1 MLESRV
7 APVRRITALTLA
19 ALLAATL
26 LAAFTAPDR
35 AGADTAPPSP
45 DIPTTVS
52 SDSLPTPQIN
62 GVVWDQEIVG
72 DTVYVGGNFSTAR
85 PAGAAAGASTVPR
98 GFLLSYKLSTGVLT
112 TWAPVLNGQ
121 VNAIDASPDGSRVYV
136 GGAFTTVNGAT
147 RNRIVAFDTATGGV
161 VTAFAGSA
169 NGEVFAIDSTASTV
183 YFAGNFSQTNGV
195 SRPGRAA
202 AASAATGVPT
212 AWAPVLASGRAYE
225 LVVSPD
231 GSRVVIGGS
240 FTSINGSSEPG
251 YGLGAVTSTT
261 GTTLPFPINS
271 IVRNAGTDSAI
282 YSLSSDGDS
291 VYGTG
296 YVFGPGG
303 NLEGSFRSNWNGDLI
318 WVEDC
323 HGDSYDIV
331 PSNGVLY
338 TAGHAHYCGNLGGFP
353 ERDPRIHNRAVAF
366 TKAVTG
372 TMTRDIHG
380 YFKWTG
386 IASPSLVNWFPDFN
400 AGTYTGIFQGP
411 WTVATNGQY
420 VVYGGEF
427 TTVNGVGQQGLSR
440 FAVSAIAP
448 DKDGPRLA
456 GTSWPISAVSRS
468 SGTVAITWPADH
480 DRDNSALTYQVIRNG
495 NAAAPVAQVSALSTW
510 WDRRGLGYVD
520 TGLTPGS
527 SVTYRIRAV
536 DPFGNVADSNTV
548 TVTVAGSGTFSSYAR
563 AVVADG
569 PTWYYRLGDSGNAV
583 ANWAGPVANVNKAT
597 TTAVVNATTGGGA
610 TRGRPG
616 AIVGDPDGATG
627 FGVRAARAVSSAS
640 TWVDDSLTVE
650 AWFRTTASSG
660 KIVGFGDSSN
670 TNNSANYD
678 RHLYIDGGRVAW
690 GVNDG
695 TNRILRSATGYS
707 NGAWHHAVGTVGP
720 TGQRLYVDGVL
731 VAENTSVVKGGRYWG
746 YWHIGGDTTWA
757 GATEFA
763 GDIDEVA
770 IYGDVLSAAKI
781 QQHRQLG
788 IGGAPTNL
796 PPTASFTVT
805 ANTLTAS
812 VDGRGSTDSDGTI
825 SAYTWNFG
833 DGATGTGATTTRTYA
848 AAGTYTITLTV
859 RDDDGATASTTRQI
873 TVAGT
878 PPPDPPAGVLAED
891 AFARTVAGGWGSAT
905 TGGAWTPSSAASSSV
920 GSGTGSLAHAA
931 GTTRRALLS
940 SVSASRVDVRAT
952 VALDKAPAGGA
963 TVAGVVGRQVGSAF
977 YQARVRFLVGGAMR
991 LEVMNGGATLIGW
1004 ADLTGTYAAGQ
1015 RIIVRMEVTGA
1026 SPTTLRAKAWP
1037 QGGTEPALWQV
1048 SVTDATAGLQGA
1060 GSVGVESY
1068 ISASA
1073 ANAPVIVSY
1082 DDFRAV
1088 TVP

>member
-7 APVRRITALTLA
+7 RPLRRATALGAA

-26 LAAFTAPDR
+26 MAAFSVPDR
-35 AGADTAPPSP
+35 SSADTAPPSP
-45 DIPTTVS
+45 SIPTTVS
-52 SDSLPTPQIN
+52 SDALPTPQIN

-72 DTVYVGGNFSTAR
+72 NTVYVGGNFSTAR
-85 PAGAAAGASTVPR
+85 PAGAAAGTSTVAR
-98 GFLLSYKLSTGVLT
+98 SFLLSYTLSTGVLT
-112 TWAPVLNGQ
+112 SWAPVLNGQ

-147 RNRIVAFDTATGGV
+147 RNRIVAFDTATGN
-161 VTAFAGSA
+161 VTSAFAGSA

-202 AASAATGVPT
+202 AALAATGAPT
-212 AWAPVLASGRAYE
+212 AWAPVLAAGRAYE

-231 GSRVVIGGS
+231 ASRVVIGGS

-251 YGLGAVTSTT
+251 YGLGAVTGTT
-261 GTTLPFPINS
+261 GTSLPFPINS
-271 IVRNAGTDSAI
+271 IVRNGGDNAAI
-282 YSLSSDGDS
+282 YSLSADGDS

-296 YVFGPGG
+296 YVFGAGG
-303 NLEGSFRSNWNGDLI
+303 NLEGSFRSNWNGDLQ

-323 HGDSYDIV
+323 HGDSYDIA
-331 PSNGVLY
+331 PANGVLY

-353 ERDPRIHNRAVAF
+353 QRDPWVNTRAVAF

-386 IASPSLVNWFPDFN
+386 IASPSVVNWFPDFN

-420 VVYGGEF
+420 VLYGGEF
-427 TTVNGVGQQGLSR
+427 TTVNGVAQQGLSR
-440 FAVSAIAP
+440 FAVSSIAP
-448 DKDGPRLA
+448 DKDGPRLT
-456 GTSWPISAVSRS
+456 GGNWPINAVSRS
-468 SGTVAITWPADH
+468 SGTVAITWPADY

-495 NAAAPVAQVSALSTW
+495 NTAAPVAQVSALSTW

-527 SVTYRIRAV
+527 SVNYRIRAV
-536 DPFGNVADSNTV
+536 DPFGNVADSSTV
-548 TVTVAGSGTFSSYAR
+548 TVTVAGSGTFSPYAR
-563 AVVADG
+563 AVIGDG
-569 PTWYYRLGDSGNAV
+569 PTWYYRLGEGGTTAT
-583 ANWAGPVANVNKAT
+583 NWAGPVANVNLSGG
-597 TTAVVNATTGGGA
+597 TAVVNASVGGSA

-616 AIVGDPDGATG
+616 AIVGDPDGSTG

-670 TNNSANYD
+670 TNNSGSYD
-678 RHLYIDGGRVAW
+678 RHLYLDGGRVAW

-695 TNRILRSATGYS
+695 ANRILRSGTGFN

-720 TGQRLYVDGVL
+720 SGQKLYVDGVL
-731 VAENTSVVKGGRYWG
+731 VAENTAVVKGGRYWG

-757 GATEFA
+757 GATEFV

-770 IYGDVLSAAKI
+770 VYGDELSAARI
-781 QQHRQLG
+781 AQHRQLG
-788 IGGAPTNL
+788 VGGAPANL

-805 ANTLTAS
+805 ANTLTAT
-812 VDGRGSTDSDGTI
+812 VDGRASSDSDGTI
-825 SAYTWNFG
+825 ASYAWTFG
-833 DGATGTGATTTRTYA
+833 DGATASGATASRTYA

-859 RDDDGATASTTRQI
+859 RDDDGATAVTTRQI

-905 TGGAWTPSSAASSSV
+905 TGGAWTPSAAASSSV
-920 GSGTGSLAHAA
+920 GSGVGSFAHAA
-931 GTTRRALLS
+931 GTTRRAVLS
-940 SVSASRVDVRAT
+940 SVSASRVDVRAS
-952 VALDKAPAGGA
+952 VALDKAPTGGA
-963 TVAGVVGRQVGSAF
+963 TVAGVVGRQVGTAF

-1004 ADLTGTYAAGQ
+1004 ADLTGTYAVGQ
-1015 RIIVRMEVTGA
+1015 RIMVRMEVTGA

-1037 QGGTEPALWQV
+1037 VGGTEPSLWQV
-1048 SVTDATAGLQGA
+1048 SVTDATAGLQSA

-1073 ANAPVIVSY
+1073 TNAPVGVSY